1 MTTGPSTTTSPYILA
16 AEPNVR
22 FVSILSV
29 GDAVG
34 TKPDGTPW
42 KMVGIPDGLGAYDNG
57 DGTFTVLMNHEIGAN
72 QGVVR
77 EHGSIGS
84 FVSKLTINSQTLAVV
99 AAEDLAKDVFLYN
112 LATNSF
118 VEGTTAWNRFCSG
131 DLPPVSAF
139 YNAATGKG
147 TQDLI
152 YLTGEEAGTEGR
164 AFAFVTTGAEAGDA
178 YELPGLGNMSY
189 ENLLA
194 NPSTGDKTVV
204 IATDD
209 STPGQVYLY
218 VGNKQSTGTAV
229 DKAGLTNG
237 LFYGIKVPEI
247 GDGAAQETAAT
258 TFGADGVSTF
268 TLAPLGNVTGL
279 TGAQIEAASD
289 AADVSEFFRP
299 EDGAWDPTNP
309 NHFYFVTTASF
320 DQPSRLYRLEFN
332 DVNDPTA
339 GGTIRMVLDGTEG
352 QRMFDNMAIAADGKV
367 YLQEDPGNQ
376 TYLAKVWVYDPATEK
391 LAEQGQFDPARF
403 LPGSPGFLTQDEE
416 SSGIVEVTD
425 ILGDSDTKAFLL
437 DVQAHYSIPGEL
449 VQGGQLLAM
458 FVDDP
463 FLTGGNK
470 NDDLFG
476 SYADETLRGNNGNDT
491 ARAGSGTDL
500 LYGGNGSDKLDGGAG
515 GDSLYGDNGEDQL
528 TGGTGNDLLYGG
540 RGADQFIFD
549 NRADTGYDKI
559 LDFAGGDRLLT
570 TVELAA
576 TNGRVSFKDDAE
588 LNLFGTSE
596 VQINGGAVDQLVV
609 LGTVQLDGTT
619 YYSYGLAG

>member
-1 MTTGPSTTTSPYILA
+1 MPTGPSTTTSPYILA
-16 AEPNVR
+16 SEPNVR
-22 FVSILSV
+22 FVSILTV

-42 KMVGIPDGLGAYDNG
+42 KMVGIPDGLGAYSNG
-57 DGTFTVLMNHEIGAN
+57 DGTITLLMNHEISN
-72 QGVVR
+72 TQGVLR

-84 FVSKLTINSQTLAVV
+84 FVSKLTINASTLEVI

-112 LATNSF
+112 VATNSF

-178 YELPGLGNMSY
+178 YELPWLGNMSY

-209 STPGQVYLY
+209 SSPGQVYLY
-218 VGNKQSTGTAV
+218 VGEKQATGTAV
-229 DKAGLTNG
+229 EKAGLTNG

-247 GDGAAQETAAT
+247 GDGAAQETGAT
-258 TFGADGVSTF
+258 NFGADGTSTF
-268 TLAPLGNVTGL
+268 TLAPLGNVSGL

-320 DQPSRLYRLEFN
+320 DQPSRLYRLEFT
-332 DVNDPTA
+332 DVNNPTA
-339 GGTIRMVLDGTEG
+339 GGTIRMILDGTEG
-352 QRMFDNMAIAADGKV
+352 QRMFDNMDVAADGKI

-376 TYLAKVWVYDPATEK
+376 PYLAKVWVYDPSTDT

-416 SSGIVEVTD
+416 SSGMPTPRR
-425 ILGDSDTKAFLL
+425 SCST
-437 DVQAHYSIPGEL
+437 SRR
-449 VQGGQLLAM
+449 
-458 FVDDP
+458 
-463 FLTGGNK
+463 T
-470 NDDLFG
+470 
-476 SYADETLRGNNGNDT
+476 T
-491 ARAGSGTDL
+491 ASRASSCRAGNCWL
-500 LYGGNGSDKLDGGAG
+500 C
-515 GDSLYGDNGEDQL
+515 
-528 TGGTGNDLLYGG
+528 
-540 RGADQFIFD
+540 
-549 NRADTGYDKI
+549 
-559 LDFAGGDRLLT
+559 
-570 TVELAA
+570 
-576 TNGRVSFKDDAE
+576 
-588 LNLFGTSE
+588 TS
-596 VQINGGAVDQLVV
+596 
-609 LGTVQLDGTT
+609 TRR
-619 YYSYGLAG
+619 S

>member
-1 MTTGPSTTTSPYILA
+1 MTTGPSTSTSPYLLA

-34 TKPDGTPW
+34 TKPDGSPW
-42 KMVGIPDGLGAYDNG
+42 RMVGIPDGLGAYDNG
-57 DGTFTVLMNHEIGAN
+57 DGTVTVLMNHEIGST

-84 FVSKLTINSQTLAVV
+84 FVAKLTINKATLEVTH
-99 AAEDLAKDVFLYN
+99 AEDLAKDVFLYN
-112 LATNSF
+112 SATNSYL
-118 VEGTTAWNRFCSG
+118 EGTTAWNRFCSG

-139 YNAATGKG
+139 YNAATGNG

-152 YLTGEEAGTEGR
+152 YLTGEEAGAEGR
-164 AFAFVTTGAEAGDA
+164 AFAFVTTGTEAGDA
-178 YELPGLGNMSY
+178 YELPGLGNMSF

-204 IATDD
+204 MATDD
-209 STPGQVYLY
+209 SSPGQIYLY
-218 VGNKQSTGTAV
+218 VGTKQSAGTAV
-229 DKAGLTNG
+229 EKAGLTNG

-258 TFGADGVSTF
+258 NFGPDGSSTF

-279 TGAQIEAASD
+279 SGAQIEAVSD

-320 DQPSRLYRLEFN
+320 DQPSRLYRLEFT
-332 DVNDPTA
+332 DVNNPTA
-339 GGTIRMVLDGTEG
+339 GGTIRMILDGTEG
-352 QRMFDNMAIAADGKV
+352 QRMFDNMDIAADGKI
-367 YLQEDPGNQ
+367 YLQEDPGSQ
-376 TYLAKVWVYDPATEK
+376 PYLAKVWVYDPATDM

-403 LPGSPGFLTQDEE
+403 LPGSGGFLTQDEE
-416 SSGIVEVTD
+416 SSGMIDVTNL
-425 ILGDSDTKAFLL
+425 LGDSDTQAFLL
-437 DVQAHYSIPGEL
+437 DVQAHYAIPGEL

-458 FVDDP
+458 YVDDP

-476 SYADETLRGNNGNDT
+476 SYADETLRGNNGNDS
-491 ARAGSGTDL
+491 ARAGSGTDRV
-500 LYGGNGSDKLDGGAG
+500 YGGNGNDKLDGGAG
-515 GDSLYGDNGEDQL
+515 DDSLYGENGDDQL
-528 TGGTGNDLLYGG
+528 TGGTGNDLHYGG
-540 RGADQFIFD
+540 RGSDLFIFD
-549 NRADTGYDKI
+549 NRAESGYDKI
-559 LDFAGGDRLLT
+559 LDFGGGDRLLT
-570 TVELAA
+570 TVELSA
-576 TNGRVSFKDDAE
+576 TDGKVTFTDDGE
-588 LNLFGTSE
+588 LNLFGSSE
-596 VQINGGAVDQLVV
+596 VQINGGSVDQLIL
-609 LGTVQLDGTT
+609 LGTVQIDGTT
-619 YYSYGLAG
+619 YYSYGLGG